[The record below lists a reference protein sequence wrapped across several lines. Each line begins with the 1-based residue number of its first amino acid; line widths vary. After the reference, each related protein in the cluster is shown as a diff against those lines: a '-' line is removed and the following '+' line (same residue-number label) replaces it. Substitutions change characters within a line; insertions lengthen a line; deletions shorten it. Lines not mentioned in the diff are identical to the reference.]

1 MLRTP
6 RVAAACYRPQPSLRL
21 LGVRFCLSQLPQCSL
36 RASIA
41 STTPLPPSIS
51 PSPQTH
57 SLPFSPPPPPPLPTP
72 APPPSWIDHA
82 PCAIQPYLHLVRLD
96 KPAGTYMLFL
106 PCTWSIT
113 MAAYASHGAATPL
126 DTAAHLAL
134 FGVGALVMRG
144 AGCTINDLWDRDLD
158 KRVLRTRGRPLAAG
172 TVSVTQAVGFLAAQL
187 TVGLGVLMQLNWY
200 SIFLGAGSLVPV
212 VLYPLMKRVTY
223 WPQAVLGLAFNY
235 GALLGWASVAGV
247 CEWTVCLP
255 LYAAGISWTLVYD
268 TVYALQDK
276 KDDVAAG
283 IKSTALRFG
292 DNLKPWLSLFSATTV
307 AGLAVAGYANSQG
320 VPFYVISVGGAAA
333 HLAWQVRTLRPDD
346 TQDAWSKFK
355 SNAGLGALVAVG
367 VLVDT
372 ALRASEERDA
382 VRDANAGM
390 VASD

>member
-6 RVAAACYRPQPSLRL
+6 RVVTACYRPQSSLRL
-21 LGVRFCLSQLPQCSL
+21 LGARASLARLPSYPL
-36 RASIA
+36 RASVA
-41 STTPLPPSIS
+41 TTTPLPPPIS

-57 SLPFSPPPPPPLPTP
+57 IEPLPP
-72 APPPSWIDHA
+72 SPLAAPTLPPSWIDHA
-82 PCAIQPYLHLVRLD
+82 PSAVQPYLHLVRLD

-113 MAAYASHGAATPL
+113 MAAYASHGAVTPL
-126 DTAAHLAL
+126 ETAGHLAL

-172 TVSVTQAVGFLAAQL
+172 TVSVPQAVGFLAAQL

-268 TVYALQDK
+268 TIYALQDK

-292 DNLKPWLSLFSATTV
+292 DNLKPWLSLFSTTTV
-307 AGLAVAGYANSQG
+307 AGLAVAGYANAQG

-346 TQDAWSKFK
+346 TQDAWGKFK

-372 ALRASEERDA
+372 ALRESEERDA
-382 VRDANAGM
+382 LRDVSAGM
-390 VASD
+390 VESD